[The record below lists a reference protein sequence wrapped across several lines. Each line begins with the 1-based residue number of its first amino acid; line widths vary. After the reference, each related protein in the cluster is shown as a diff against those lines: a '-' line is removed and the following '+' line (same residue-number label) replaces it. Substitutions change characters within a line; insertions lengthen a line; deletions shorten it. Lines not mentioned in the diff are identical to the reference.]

1 MMSKTSAVQKVPK
14 TKQAKITVRKPCS
27 PAASPMRNGKRAKP
41 KGRVQARARTFCSL
55 ARSAAVSVLEPCR
68 CYEPATCGNDPQS
81 PTEALC
87 APLAVPGYRVAR
99 RVAAELR
106 NGKEARA

>member
-1 MMSKTSAVQKVPK
+1 MMSKTTAVQKVQQ
-14 TKQAKITVRKPCS
+14 TKQATITVLKPSS

-41 KGRVQARARTFCSL
+41 KGRVQACARTFCSL
-55 ARSAAVSVLEPCR
+55 ARSAAVSVVEPCR

-81 PTEALC
+81 PTGALC
-87 APLAVPGYRVAR
+87 APLAVPGYHVAH
-99 RVAAELR
+99 RVAAELH